1 MTIFKRIWQAL
12 FGGKQQA
19 VCAASTASKKP
30 RKGMTTSDFVLL
42 NLRAQGSATTAQI
55 ASDLD
60 ANTYTV
66 GNCLAKLKHAG
77 KVKTVGRVGREYV
90 WALT

>member
-1 MTIFKRIWQAL
+1 MTIFKRIWQSL
-12 FGGKQQA
+12 FGTKQQVA
-19 VCAASTASKKP
+19 CTASIPAKKP

-42 NLRAQGSATTAQI
+42 NLRARGSATTAQI

-90 WALT
+90 WELT